1 MHMIRV
7 FPKRSADQSTQLAEA
22 TEKSMDEDLAE
33 VQVDNA
39 RAMGCHVDH
48 YSMLGLCEFLSTLLP
63 ILQAGLNG
71 KKLLSDGSEPEV
83 LQLRAFESLE
93 ELQGIWSRGF
103 KALRAMLFETS
114 ETISSETKSAFLA
127 LMDLVELQSKCAASN
142 MRQMIQA
149 FAVDGR
155 NPFAKGLAE
164 KERELEKITDLLDR
178 WESGKYTFKNV
189 GDQKDK
195 QRRADEL
202 NAQLAEMKQQLH
214 SAARWKTGV
223 APPQVKPMESA
234 PDSSDVVESTPE
246 EAQPQDVATKNRW
259 NRRENVATQRSSRW
273 VRSGAG
279 S

>member
-39 RAMGCHVDH
+39 RAMGCRVDH

-164 KERELEKITDLLDR
+164 KERELEKILVCK
-178 WESGKYTFKNV
+178 SSVQSFCFK
-189 GDQKDK
+189 
-195 QRRADEL
+195 
-202 NAQLAEMKQQLH
+202 LH
-214 SAARWKTGV
+214 V
-223 APPQVKPMESA
+223 
-234 PDSSDVVESTPE
+234 
-246 EAQPQDVATKNRW
+246 
-259 NRRENVATQRSSRW
+259 
-273 VRSGAG
+273 
-279 S
+279 

>member
-7 FPKRSADQSTQLAEA
+7 FPFRDPRTSPRIAHAEA

-127 LMDLVELQSKCAASN
+127 LMDLVELQSKSAAASN

-149 FAVDGR
+149 FAVDDR

-164 KERELEKITDLLDR
+164 KERELEKILVCK
-178 WESGKYTFKNV
+178 SSVQSFCFK
-189 GDQKDK
+189 
-195 QRRADEL
+195 
-202 NAQLAEMKQQLH
+202 LH
-214 SAARWKTGV
+214 V
-223 APPQVKPMESA
+223 
-234 PDSSDVVESTPE
+234 
-246 EAQPQDVATKNRW
+246 
-259 NRRENVATQRSSRW
+259 
-273 VRSGAG
+273 
-279 S
+279 